1 VAGRPDIAI
10 VSLGTTPG
18 WRLIDAA
25 LADQIRAAG
34 ASCRVVRVTMGPAGH
49 LRRAM
54 ALTDVVESLAAV
66 HAADGVKAGATIF
79 STVTAALFQPLRR
92 PHAIQFDTT
101 ASLSRP
107 GVGGAWQRRR
117 EPAVL
122 SRADL
127 LLPLSDTAA
136 AAAEAAIGKTRGSAV
151 PRQIVLPPPIR
162 RAEEPATD
170 APDAVAYA
178 GNPEKRGLEL
188 LCQAWAQ
195 AGPPGARLAV
205 GGIERDE
212 GLRWLAR
219 HGVAEP
225 AGITWEGRVPHERW
239 LTLVAGARVFVS
251 AARFEDWG
259 VAQMEALAA
268 GTPLVAVAAT
278 GPNPALPLARE
289 IGPALVAAEPE
300 PSALAAALRAGLG
313 MDENA
318 RATYAS
324 EAQRLTASYREDAVQ
339 ELVAREVLPALL
351 SSSA

>member
-1 VAGRPDIAI
+1 MPERPDIAI

-54 ALTDVVESLAAV
+54 ALTDMVESLAAV
-66 HAADGVKAGATIF
+66 HAAEGVKAGATIF
-79 STVTAALFQPLRR
+79 STVTAALLQPLRR

-107 GVGGAWQRRR
+107 GAGGVWQRRR

-122 SRADL
+122 ARADL
-127 LLPLSDTAA
+127 LLPLSETAA
-136 AAAEAAIGKTRGSAV
+136 AAAEAAIAGVPGSSV
-151 PRQIVLPPPIR
+151 PRKVVLAPPVE
-162 RAEEPATD
+162 RADEPATD
-170 APDAVAYA
+170 APDAIAYA

-188 LCQAWAQ
+188 LCQAWGQ
-195 AGPPGARLAV
+195 AGPAGARLAV
-205 GGIERDE
+205 GGIERDD

-219 HGVAEP
+219 KGVAEP
-225 AGITWEGRVPHERW
+225 PGITWEGKVAHGRW
-239 LTLVAGARVFVS
+239 LALVAGARVFVS

-259 VAQMEALAA
+259 LAQMEALAA

-289 IGPALVAAEPE
+289 LGPALVAAEPE
-300 PSALAAALRAGLG
+300 ASALAAALRAGLA
-313 MDENA
+313 MDEPA
-318 RATYAS
+318 RAAYAR
-324 EAQRLTASYREDAVQ
+324 EARRLTASYRKDAVQ
-339 ELVAREVLPALL
+339 ELVSHEVLPALL
-351 SSSA
+351 SSSS